1 MNGEQKIMRERGAL
15 WHPPYLALHQRE
27 LVRVD
32 STLQGKPRDLD
43 PSSRCSHTA
52 SMEGWAIAAEE
63 WVTGDGV

>member
-1 MNGEQKIMRERGAL
+1 MSGEQKIMRERGAL

-32 STLQGKPRDLD
+32 STPQVSPGIWTLP
-43 PSSRCSHTA
+43 SRCSHTA
-52 SMEGWAIAAEE
+52 SIEGWAIAAEE